1 MRTRPDKP
9 RVHCQRDQEQN
20 MNTKMLKVA
29 RKLWNN
35 PYASVDLNRS
45 NMRKWVKS
53 VKILGSD
60 WILAVPVEKKT

>member
-1 MRTRPDKP
+1 
-9 RVHCQRDQEQN
+9 

-60 WILAVPVEKKT
+60 WILAIPVEKKT